1 LYFRTGFDEFLL
13 RFFAGNPDLFGGLFA
28 ETILAAVEF
37 DMLTRP
43 HVYHNTLLSSAS
55 RLRRLKVLEKRQR
68 GWPIECP
75 DDIPREA
82 ALLQEGKPTA
92 PLMEPTVIATD
103 HERGQMYRMV
113 RRTEKEY
120 WDECRLFVL
129 EMAIRPG
136 GTCPSRTSPSRL
148 PRVST
153 QLEGR
158 MSRG

>member
-1 LYFRTGFDEFLL
+1 LYFRTEFDEFLL
-13 RFFAGNPDLFGGLFA
+13 RFFAGNPDLFRGLFA

-43 HVYHNTLLSSAS
+43 YVYHNTLLSSAS

-68 GWPIECP
+68 GWSIACRY
-75 DDIPREA
+75 DIPREA
-82 ALLQEGKPTA
+82 ALLQEGKRTA

-113 RRTEKEY
+113 RRTEKEC

-148 PRVST
+148 PGCR
-153 QLEGR
+153 R
-158 MSRG
+158 SRKGG

>member
-1 LYFRTGFDEFLL
+1 LYFRTEFDEFLL
-13 RFFAGNPDLFGGLFA
+13 RFFAGNPDLFRGLFA

-43 HVYHNTLLSSAS
+43 YVYHNTLLSSAS
-55 RLRRLKVLEKRQR
+55 RLRRLKVLEVRQR
-68 GWPIECP
+68 RWSIACRY
-75 DDIPREA
+75 DIPREA
-82 ALLQEGKPTA
+82 ALLQEGKRTA

-113 RRTEKEY
+113 RRTEKEC